1 MEELFRNANTK
12 GKVLSAKIIRKSENQ
27 LSRGYGFVE
36 MNSSDAA
43 SNAIKKL
50 QNAILDDHALKL
62 SLSQK
67 GASIDEQENQAKK
80 DKLLTKSKNRGSFGI
95 GRR

>member
-36 MNSSDAA
+36 MNSSEAA

-67 GASIDEQENQAKK
+67 GASIADQENEAKK
-80 DKLLTKSKNRGSFGI
+80 DKLLKKRKA
-95 GRR
+95 